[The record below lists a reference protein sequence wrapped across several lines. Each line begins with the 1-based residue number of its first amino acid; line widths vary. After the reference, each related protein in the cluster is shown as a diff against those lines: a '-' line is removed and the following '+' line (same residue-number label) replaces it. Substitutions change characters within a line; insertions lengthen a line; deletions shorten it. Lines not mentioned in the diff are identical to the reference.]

1 MEVVILGAG
10 ESGVGAAILAKQKGH
25 DVFVSDKGIIKDYYQ
40 RELEKHGIPFESQQH
55 TENRI
60 LSAGLVIKS
69 PGIPDHVALIK
80 QLVSKGIPVISEIEF
95 ASRYTNGKIIGIT
108 GSNGKTTTTKLTYHL
123 LKEAGI
129 EVKMGG
135 NVGKSFARCVAEGDS
150 PYYVL
155 ELSSFQLDGIRDFR
169 PDIALLLNI
178 SADHLDRYD
187 YQMDK
192 YVASKFRI
200 AMNQQQQD
208 KFLFYTEDE
217 FIQNYMKQYSF
228 NTKLLPLD
236 NSEITPKG
244 IQIQEHFFDLSQ
256 SRLIGNH
263 NYRNALF
270 AIKAALLWNADKEA
284 IQRGINSFFPVEH
297 RMEKIATIKG
307 VDYINDS
314 KATNVDAAYYA
325 LDAMQQT
332 IVWIAGG
339 QDKGNDYEVLKPLI
353 KAKARVM
360 ICLGAENSKLIENFG
375 KLVEEVREADTAEK
389 AVALAETLALPGEA
403 VLLSPACASFDL
415 FDNYEQRGVFFK
427 EAVLRRKK

>member
-40 RELEKHGIPFESQQH
+40 RELEKQGIPFEVQQH

-60 LSAGLVIKS
+60 LNADLIIKS

-95 ASRYTNGKIIGIT
+95 ASRYTSGKIIGIT

-129 EVKMGG
+129 DVKMGG

-155 ELSSFQLDGIRDFR
+155 ELSSFQLDGIRNFR

-200 AMNQQQQD
+200 TMNQQQQD
-208 KFLFYTEDE
+208 EFLFYSEDE
-217 FIQNYMKQYSF
+217 FIQKYMKQHSF
-228 NTKLLPLD
+228 KASLLPLD

-244 IQIQEHFFDLSQ
+244 IQIQEYFFDLSQ

-297 RMEKIATIKG
+297 RMEKIATIND

-325 LDAMQQT
+325 LDAMQQPV
-332 IVWIAGG
+332 VWIAGG

-375 KLVEEVREADTAEK
+375 KLVDEVKEADTAEK